1 MSISITKG
9 DGIQMK
15 DILLK
20 NKKFVIITF
29 ILTLFTAVLTVSVPI
44 LLSNI
49 FNNNYTINTQNF
61 ILIIVFM
68 FITYA
73 IQIAMVII
81 RENFALKFNTDY
93 SKELFSKMFNMKYDS
108 ILNQGSSYLID
119 RIGQVVNNLYLF
131 LINSLVGII
140 SNVIIIIVSL
150 ILIALINI
158 YLFLMLLALVPINY
172 LGYKFIN
179 KKLHEKSKIM
189 QEDTSSGYK
198 ELIAIFKNTDMIKQE
213 SDYKRIENLIS
224 PSIERIYRSMANVN
238 KYGQSTSLIIKLLNN
253 FVQNLMFFALAY
265 LIFTGDTQVGDLV
278 IASIVLPIF
287 FTALQAFTNVN
298 LEYRDLLVSKDFVE
312 ESIINEQ
319 EEHKDIIL
327 KNIESIHFGNVDFNI
342 AKKSISHKI
351 NNTFTCGD
359 IVYVNGPSGS
369 GKSSLMKSLL
379 KFRDSSGI
387 RINEYALE
395 DINIESL
402 RSHIFYL
409 SQETSVLPFTLKE
422 NIAYGS
428 EDSHYDWNS
437 LQNSELMG
445 SILKNHSLDG
455 KLLDQG
461 SNLSGGEKQRVM
473 LARLLNEDY
482 DVIVLD
488 EVTSNIDKKS
498 QEIILDTVLKR
509 MKNKIVFMISH
520 DLTVKEFC
528 NKEIKINL

>member
-1 MSISITKG
+1 
-9 DGIQMK
+9 MK
-15 DILLK
+15 DIMLK

-29 ILTLFTAVLTVSVPI
+29 ILTLFTAILTVSVPI

-49 FNNNYTINTQNF
+49 FNNNYTINTPNF

-73 IQIAMVII
+73 IQISMVII

-93 SKELFSKMFNMKYDS
+93 TKELYAKLFNMKYDS
-108 ILNQGSSYLID
+108 ILEQGSSYLID
-119 RIGQVVNNLYLF
+119 RIGQTVNNLYLF

-140 SNVIIIIVSL
+140 SNVIIITVSL
-150 ILIALINI
+150 VLIGLINI

-179 KKLHEKSKIM
+179 RKLHEKSKVM
-189 QEDTSSGYK
+189 QEETSSGYK

-213 SDYKRIENLIS
+213 SDYKRIASMIS

-238 KYGQSTSLIIKLLNN
+238 KFGQSTSLIIKLINS
-253 FVQNLMFFALAY
+253 FVQNLMFFVLAY
-265 LIFTGDTQVGDLV
+265 LIFTGETQVGDLV

-298 LEYRDLLVSKDFVE
+298 LEYRDLIVSKEFVE
-312 ESIINEQ
+312 ESIMNEQ
-319 EEHKDIIL
+319 EKQKDIIL
-327 KNIESIHFGNVDFNI
+327 EDIESIHFGKVDFNV
-342 AKKSISHKI
+342 AKKSITYNI
-351 NNTFTCGD
+351 NATFSRGD
-359 IVYVNGPSGS
+359 IIYIDGPSGS

-379 KFRDSSGI
+379 KFRDASGI
-387 RINEYALE
+387 RINEHKLE
-395 DINIESL
+395 DINIKSL

-409 SQETSVLPFTLKE
+409 SQETSILPFTLKE
-422 NIAYGS
+422 NIAFGS
-428 EDSHYDWNS
+428 VDPYYDWSN

-445 SILKNHSLDG
+445 SILNNHSLDG

-473 LARLLNEDY
+473 LARLLKEDY
-482 DVIVLD
+482 DVVILD
-488 EVTSNIDKKS
+488 EVTSNIDKDS
-498 QEIILDTVLKR
+498 QNIILNTVLER
-509 MKNKIVFMISH
+509 MKNKIVFVISH

-528 NKEIKINL
+528 NKEIKINSTQ

>member
-1 MSISITKG
+1 
-9 DGIQMK
+9 MK
-15 DILLK
+15 DLILK
-20 NKKFVIITF
+20 NKRFVIITF
-29 ILTLFTAVLTVSVPI
+29 ILTLFTAILTVSVPI

-61 ILIIVFM
+61 ILIIIFM

-73 IQIAMVII
+73 IQISMVII

-93 SKELFSKMFNMKYDS
+93 TKELYSKLFNMKYDS
-108 ILNQGSSYLID
+108 ILEQGSSYLID
-119 RIGQVVNNLYLF
+119 RIGQTVNNLYLF

-140 SNVIIIIVSL
+140 SNVIIITVSL
-150 ILIALINI
+150 VLIGLINV

-179 KKLHEKSKIM
+179 KKLHEKSKAM
-189 QEDTSSGYK
+189 QEETSSGYK

-213 SDYKRIENLIS
+213 SDYNRIESLIS

-238 KYGQSTSLIIKLLNN
+238 KFGQSTSLIIKLINS
-253 FVQNLMFFALAY
+253 FVQNLMFFVLAY
-265 LIFTGDTQVGDLV
+265 LIFIGETQVGDLV

-298 LEYRDLLVSKDFVE
+298 LEYRDLIVSKEFVE
-312 ESIINEQ
+312 ESILNEQ
-319 EEHKDIIL
+319 EVQKDIIL
-327 KNIESIHFGNVDFNI
+327 EDIESIHFGKVDFNI
-342 AKKSISHKI
+342 GTKRIIHNI
-351 NNTFTCGD
+351 NNTFSRGD
-359 IVYVNGPSGS
+359 IIYVDGPSGS

-379 KFRDSSGI
+379 KFRNSSGI
-387 RINEYALE
+387 LINKHKLE
-395 DINIESL
+395 DINVQSL
-402 RSHIFYL
+402 RNHIFYM
-409 SQETSVLPFTLKE
+409 SQETSILPFTLKE
-422 NIAYGS
+422 NIAFGS
-428 EDSHYDWNS
+428 IDPYYDWSN

-473 LARLLNEDY
+473 LARLLIEDY
-482 DVIVLD
+482 DVVILD
-488 EVTSNIDKKS
+488 EVTSNIDKNS
-498 QEIILDTVLKR
+498 QDIILNTVLKR
-509 MKNKIVFMISH
+509 MKNKIVFIISH

-528 NKEIKINL
+528 NKEIKITS